1 MMCFPS
7 PGVTFLTRRRSEES
21 RALACCATL
30 PCSGGPEVLSFSLF
44 FLAPEHGR
52 VAQHALSL

>member
-30 PCSGGPEVLSFSLF
+30 PCSGGPEVLSFCKRDL
-44 FLAPEHGR
+44 L
-52 VAQHALSL
+52 